1 MKLYIRFRRLT
12 SLSLRSAVLHVFEFG
27 VTQKTEK
34 YEKDCKTCFLY
45 AQQCLHV
52 FEFGAAPKPEK
63 FKKNCK
69 TDDER
74 CYETP
79 PGRE

>member
-1 MKLYIRFRRLT
+1 M
-12 SLSLRSAVLHVFEFG
+12 LHVFEFG
-27 VTQKTEK
+27 EAQKTEK
-34 YEKDCKTCFLY
+34 YEKDCKTRFLY

-74 CYETP
+74 YNETP
-79 PGRE
+79 PGREWRQTVLT